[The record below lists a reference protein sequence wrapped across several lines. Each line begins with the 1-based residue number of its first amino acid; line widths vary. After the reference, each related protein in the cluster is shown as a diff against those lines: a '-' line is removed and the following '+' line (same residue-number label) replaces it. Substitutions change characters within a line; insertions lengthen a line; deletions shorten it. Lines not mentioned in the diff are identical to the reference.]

1 VTAAHQM
8 KMDVE
13 NDLTAAVIDVRHQTK
28 PTVGDAALVRQAIR
42 HKGDRAHPDGVIG
55 LDVQKGWHVPLRHD
69 EQVDGSAWMNI
80 LNGQYDVILVEFDAG
95 LSARD
100 DVAKDTLSHQIIRHL
115 MYAAASRRV
124 EICLSYFFFFLTG
137 FASPPAGSLT
147 WAMASRNCFSASLSP
162 NWRTTPRACW

>member
-1 VTAAHQM
+1 MTAAHEM
-8 KMDVE
+8 KMDVK
-13 NDLTAAVIDVRHQTK
+13 NDLTTAVIDVRHQTK
-28 PTVGDAALVRQAIR
+28 PTVGDAVLARQAIR
-42 HKGDRAHPDGVIG
+42 HKRDRAHPDGVIG
-55 LDVQKGWHVPLRHD
+55 LDIQEGWHMPLRHD

-115 MYAAASRRV
+115 RCAAASRSV
-124 EICLSYFFFFLTG
+124 ESLPSYFFFFAAG
-137 FASPPAGSLT
+137 FESLPAGLLT
-147 WAMASRNCFSASLSP
+147 WAIASRNCFSASLSP